1 MQIEDDT
8 QCFQNVQPIFC
19 LLLIDVRILCNF
31 GNIQHLG
38 AARRNRRHETQK
50 FQCIDGG
57 RKLFYVTFNIGGK
70 VAAVK
75 NLAIGIFSACN
86 SGHGAPIDT
95 LKDIFGICGHSFFLA
110 VQQSVQIH
118 TERLGICT
126 VYF

>member
-19 LLLIDVRILCNF
+19 LLLVDVRILCNLR
-31 GNIQHLG
+31 NVQHLR
-38 AARRNRRHETQK
+38 AAGGNRCHKTQK
-50 FQCIDGG
+50 FQRINGIG
-57 RKLFYVTFNIGGK
+57 KLFYVTFYIGRK

-75 NLAIGIFSACN
+75 NLAVGIFSACN

-110 VQQSVQIH
+110 VQQSVQIY
-118 TERLGICT
+118 TEWLGICT